1 MYDYVIAIELATS
14 RYEELVQQAMQK
26 RRALRVPAR
35 SRLLQLIKTLTFV
48 LF

>member
-1 MYDYVIAIELATS
+1 MYDYVISIELIKG
-14 RYEELVQQAMQK
+14 RYEDLVQQAMQK
-26 RRALRVPAR
+26 RRALQVPAR